1 MQAPPKASV
10 VHPPVQVALAH
21 LRHRL
26 LKPAGRLGVGLEAGQ
41 VAGFLGIERM
51 EAEGLAQRLLHR
63 RQGAGGG
70 ARFGGYLKPGQGY
83 KTVLERASYAPC
95 RLRC

>member
-10 VHPPVQVALAH
+10 VHPPVQVA
-21 LRHRL
+21 
-26 LKPAGRLGVGLEAGQ
+26 
-41 VAGFLGIERM
+41 
-51 EAEGLAQRLLHR
+51 LAQRLLHR

-70 ARFGGYLKPGQGY
+70 ARFGGYLTPDQGY
-83 KTVLERASYAPC
+83 KSVFERASYVPC